1 VALGLLAPYT
11 PFLSGGD
18 YAPARVN
25 EHGDER
31 GKFYRHTGLLPGLR
45 KGFDE
50 AFPDH
55 WWAVRARAVR
65 LGEMQPHIKPGQAEG
80 MLVAPMVRGNG
91 VVAAWMNIGLSGFY
105 AGPEVHIVDAIG
117 LSDPLLARLPAR
129 FDPEAGAGHFGRI
142 VPEGYL
148 ATLISG
154 EDRFADRRL
163 GAYYAALL
171 EVVRGDLLSRSRL
184 LAIWAFNTGAY
195 DDLLDWPFYRHPSPL
210 TLALS
215 DARME
220 PLNPANH
227 IRVAAAYFKRGDDQ
241 RAIDALN
248 EAISTNP
255 SSFFNFAMIGQMLDA
270 HGHPELAASSY
281 RQALHN
287 AEAHR
292 QHFAAVGDSARLQ
305 LVRETAAV
313 LRSRLEWR
321 GAP

>member
-1 VALGLLAPYT
+1 
-11 PFLSGGD
+11 
-18 YAPARVN
+18 
-25 EHGDER
+25 
-31 GKFYRHTGLLPGLR
+31 
-45 KGFDE
+45 
-50 AFPDH
+50 
-55 WWAVRARAVR
+55 
-65 LGEMQPHIKPGQAEG
+65 M
-80 MLVAPMVRGNG
+80 
-91 VVAAWMNIGLSGFY
+91 
-105 AGPEVHIVDAIG
+105 
-117 LSDPLLARLPAR
+117 
-129 FDPEAGAGHFGRI
+129 
-142 VPEGYL
+142 
-148 ATLISG
+148 
-154 EDRFADRRL
+154 
-163 GAYYAALL
+163 
-171 EVVRGDLLSRSRL
+171 
-184 LAIWAFNTGAY
+184 
-195 DDLLDWPFYRHPSPL
+195 LDWPFYRHPSPL

-313 LRSRLEWR
+313 LRSRLERR